1 MECFCYCRGK
11 TFVSTLPN
19 IPHKLWGFP
28 FWPVPS
34 NNTII
39 PSNCFCIEQFPH
51 PQTAMTTQL
60 KTHRGLCRPTK
71 IALPFS
77 EKFFPL
83 LHSYLLT
90 LGSWSPQT
98 PSFTFTICLGFLP
111 CGLGKLQAISHD
123 NCRCYLICLYSEMD
137 HHTLLPNVWCL
148 KNCCFIYFIQENIF
162 LFYCLLR
169 KINFILLEEKK
180 KNIRTWRWGM

>member
-1 MECFCYCRGK
+1 MECFCYCWGK

-34 NNTII
+34 INTII
-39 PSNCFCIEQFPH
+39 PSNRFCIEQLPH

-60 KTHRGLCRPTK
+60 KTHRGLWKPTK
-71 IALPFS
+71 ITLPFS

-123 NCRCYLICLYSEMD
+123 NCRCYLICLYSEID
-137 HHTLLPNVWCL
+137 HHPLLPNVDVL
-148 KNCCFIYFIQENIF
+148 KTVVSYTLFRKIFFCFIVYSG
-162 LFYCLLR
+162 
-169 KINFILLEEKK
+169 K
-180 KNIRTWRWGM
+180 